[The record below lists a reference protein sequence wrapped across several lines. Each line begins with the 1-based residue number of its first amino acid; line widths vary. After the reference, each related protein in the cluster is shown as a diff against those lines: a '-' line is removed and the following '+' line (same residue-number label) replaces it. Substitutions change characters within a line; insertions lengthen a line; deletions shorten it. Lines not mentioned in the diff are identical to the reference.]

1 MYVWILM
8 DEGLPIGV
16 TEHESVAKRFYSLN
30 SKTGDI
36 YPFVV
41 DDLDSAGLPGFTVK
55 EHPEVARTRE
65 LSDNLEN
72 LRKKHTQSSFSS
84 SLLRSRP

>member
-1 MYVWILM
+1 M

-41 DDLDSAGLPGFTVK
+41 DDLDSAGLPGLTVK
-55 EHPEVARTRE
+55 EHPAITRSRE
-65 LSDNLEN
+65 LSDETARL
-72 LRKKHTQSSFSS
+72 LKKYSFSS